1 MQKLFWLALLV
12 GGYIWMVTTGNEDL
26 VIERGK
32 AVYKMVADWLQDADV
47 DFQLKKKKV
56 SQQKPERQRRWD

>member
-1 MQKLFWLALLV
+1 MQKFFWIALFV

-32 AVYKMVADWLQDADV
+32 AIYKMFSDWLQDADV